1 MVWLNWTNAFYI
13 LDRFDHIFCIRF
25 VFNQIVLRQRIFFIS
40 YHSRLFSA
48 ESSIAEDYIEE
59 SCPLVL
65 CISHKESSIY
75 TERACKLHD
84 MKMTQHGHGLL
95 HKGFNISLLHTIYV
109 QVIWY
114 QIEQPNLAYTD
125 VKLKF

>member
-1 MVWLNWTNAFYI
+1 MESLASLNDSLIKAASRWTGGEFWGLIKLDECI
-13 LDRFDHIFCIRF
+13 LYSRPVRF
-25 VFNQIVLRQRIFFIS
+25 VFNQIVLHQRIFYIS
-40 YHSRLFSA
+40 YHSRFFLT
-48 ESSIAEDYIEE
+48 ESSIAEVCIEE

-95 HKGFNISLLHTIYV
+95 HKGFNISLLHTISIK
-109 QVIWY
+109 VI
-114 QIEQPNLAYTD
+114 
-125 VKLKF
+125 